1 MSIINRKEWYN
12 RGKVFERCYF
22 MKNLIVFYSF
32 EGSTA
37 FVAEELQKL
46 LQAKGEEADI
56 YEIKV
61 KKNPPKSGFG
71 KFAAGGFNALTQ
83 RDPGIDPVTVDVN
96 SYDRLYIGTPIW
108 ASNPPGAI
116 KAFIKQ
122 AKPIGKDCILIACSG
137 GGNSGK
143 TFEKIGKYLAGN
155 QVLKTLDLASA
166 KHHPE
171 ETKTKLEELVQ

>member
-1 MSIINRKEWYN
+1 
-12 RGKVFERCYF
+12 

-46 LQAKGEEADI
+46 LQEKGEEADL
-56 YEIKV
+56 YEIKA
-61 KKNPPKSGFG
+61 KKEPAHSGFL
-71 KFAAGGFNALTQ
+71 KFAKGGFNALTQ
-83 RDPGIDPVTVDVN
+83 KDPGIDPVNIDVN

-122 AKPIGKDCILIACSG
+122 AEPVGKECVLIACSG

-143 TFEKIGKYLAGN
+143 TFEKLSGYLQGN
-155 QVLKTLDLASA
+155 KVLKTLDIASA
-166 KHHPE
+166 KAHPE
-171 ETKTKLEELVQ
+171 ETKAKLATLV

>member
-1 MSIINRKEWYN
+1 MRD
-12 RGKVFERCYF
+12 
-22 MKNLIVFYSF
+22 LIVFYSF

-46 LQAKGEEADI
+46 LKEKGEEADI

-61 KKNPPKSGFG
+61 QKEPPHSGFL
-71 KFAAGGFNALTQ
+71 KFATGGFYALTQ
-83 RDPGIDPVTVDVN
+83 KDPGIDPVNIDVN

-122 AKPIGKDCILIACSG
+122 AEPVGKDCVLIACSG

-143 TFEKIGKYLAGN
+143 TFEKLSGYLQGN
-155 QVLKTLDLASA
+155 KVLQTLDIASA
-166 KHHPE
+166 KAHPE
-171 ETKTKLEELVQ
+171 ETKAKLATLV

>member
-1 MSIINRKEWYN
+1 MRD
-12 RGKVFERCYF
+12 
-22 MKNLIVFYSF
+22 LIVFYSF

-46 LQAKGEEADI
+46 LKEKGEEADI

-61 KKNPPKSGFG
+61 QKEPPHSGFL
-71 KFAAGGFNALTQ
+71 KFVTGGFYALTQ
-83 RDPGIDPVTVDVN
+83 KDPGIGSVNIDVN

-122 AKPIGKDCILIACSG
+122 AEPVGKDCVLIACSG

-143 TFEKIGKYLAGN
+143 TFEKLSGYLQGN
-155 QVLKTLDLASA
+155 KVLQTLDIASA
-166 KHHPE
+166 KAHPE
-171 ETKTKLEELVQ
+171 ETKAKLATLV